1 MNKIE
6 FLHNIDK
13 YKGEDHS
20 TFLQHYGI
28 LGQKWGQR
36 RWQNADGTFNEE
48 GKIRYFG
55 KSSKSS
61 SSDEDKVSGMKSD
74 VKDYLK
80 FRNKML
86 KKRTTEELNKWYRE
100 NNKAADKQM
109 LKDAKKVDK
118 QRDKFYKN
126 QLKDFYD
133 DPNELVSDLDR
144 IYKVGGKPDK
154 KTEKLIKKNKETIDD
169 LVKAIENNDA
179 KELVKAE
186 LKFKNDEDW
195 RRVENYVKDFMNSQG
210 KNSEL
215 LKFWMDTE
223 DISEKMT
230 KNAEENSG
238 QKLREEDEKLEQE
251 LLNLPRVKKHF
262 EEMQK
267 IYEKTGNWDDAEEY
281 YWKQPELAE
290 QDTWILDAME
300 NHVDSLWDS
309 NTHYRIGSSPKEAK
323 KLAKEAEKFNKEFEK
338 ADFIKRQELLKNV
351 INDKRYKPLF
361 DQIDQNDTE
370 KNKDNLKRIEEIFD
384 DYKDKEIEHLATAG
398 IMNMFTNGYY
408 PNPTMEDVANCAWFY
423 AYEDGN
429 QGSNTAEYLYST
441 IDKGVKAE
449 ELVNLY
455 NDLHRHSN
463 IKEEAKATLKENP
476 MLANVDERY
485 LNRMINKKLDDKYSD
500 NTGYWNLYAATEG
513 SGEPTDKQRKDYKEA
528 KKIATKLN
536 SSCGNSNGWDYLNQA
551 IENLDLSDKEL
562 KNMTQADWDRINAEI
577 NKLKK

>member
-48 GKIRYFG
+48 GKQRYFG
-55 KSSKSS
+55 SNKVRTGTNVESTGKKSS

-133 DPNELVSDLDR
+133 DPNELVADLDR
-144 IYKVGGKPDK
+144 IYKIGGIFDS
-154 KTEKLIKKNKETIDD
+154 KE
-169 LVKAIENNDA
+169 E
-179 KELVKAE
+179 
-186 LKFKNDEDW
+186 
-195 RRVENYVKDFMNSQG
+195 
-210 KNSEL
+210 
-215 LKFWMDTE
+215 
-223 DISEKMT
+223 
-230 KNAEENSG
+230 
-238 QKLREEDEKLEQE
+238 
-251 LLNLPRVKKHF
+251 
-262 EEMQK
+262 
-267 IYEKTGNWDDAEEY
+267 
-281 YWKQPELAE
+281 
-290 QDTWILDAME
+290 
-300 NHVDSLWDS
+300 
-309 NTHYRIGSSPKEAK
+309 KEAK
-323 KLAKEAEKFNKEFEK
+323 ALKKEAEKFNKEFEK

-562 KNMTQADWDRINAEI
+562 KNMTQSDWDKLNAEI